1 MDFCPVCGL
10 AVEIR
15 ADNGQIQALCRNPQ
29 CVMFGKVLENQ
40 EKKEGENENGI

>member
-15 ADNGQIQALCRNPQ
+15 SQDGQIQALCRNPQ
-29 CVMFGKVLENQ
+29 CPMYGQVLENQ
-40 EKKEGENENGI
+40 QETKGEKENGL